1 MTSPERR
8 APKAVHFTRR
18 EGRKGTLS
26 GTQTLPFH
34 SKGGSDRGGG
44 SPSSNTSTT
53 VHFAPWEG
61 HMGGGSPRPG
71 HRHTSMWWPQPAAH
85 TCMVV
90 ACACAHSY
98 RHCLRTLT
106 HSSMSTLLFMGATD
120 PPRRRSGVHFAPGEG
135 GRVGAC
141 DPPPAAP
148 ELSISEEGH
157 PPRGSPTASI
167 SGGPTPSTPPSP

>member
-34 SKGGSDRGGG
+34 PKGGSGGGGG

-71 HRHTSMWWPQPAAH
+71 RSPTHKH
-85 TCMVV
+85 VV
-90 ACACAHSY
+90 ASARGAHLHGCGMCMCSFLPTLSAHS
-98 RHCLRTLT
+98 

-135 GRVGAC
+135 GRVGAW
-141 DPPPAAP
+141 DPPPACP
-148 ELSISEEGH
+148 EPEFRLKRTQISFATKFG
-157 PPRGSPTASI
+157 
-167 SGGPTPSTPPSP
+167 